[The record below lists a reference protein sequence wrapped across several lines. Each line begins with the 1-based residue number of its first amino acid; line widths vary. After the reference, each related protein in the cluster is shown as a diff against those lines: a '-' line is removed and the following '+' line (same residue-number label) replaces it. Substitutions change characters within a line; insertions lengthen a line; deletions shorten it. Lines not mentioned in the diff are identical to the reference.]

1 MFAFEATGALVLF
14 LAMAVLAIYLYGRSC
29 YSAGFEDGRA
39 AAYGR
44 KLAAARAERG
54 RHAKSQPRAFPSPA
68 PAAVPAERSRTS
80 LVRSGYRDSWRGP
93 GPVELPRGG
102 AIGVFL
108 ERQGR
113 PTVTAADIPPVFLPP
128 QPAPD
133 KNGADDTGT
142 MPRVRL
148 DRGDTGEMRAVTS
161 AWIAE
166 NCPGAEEAEAI
177 A

>member
-1 MFAFEATGALVLF
+1 VTFF
-14 LAMAVLAIYLYGRSC
+14 LAMAMLAIYFYGRSC
-29 YSAGFEDGRA
+29 YQAGYEDGRA

-54 RHAKSQPRAFPSPA
+54 RHAKSQPRALPSPA
-68 PAAVPAERSRTS
+68 PAAAPRPREQPTRTA
-80 LVRSGYRDSWRGP
+80 LVRSGYRDSWR
-93 GPVELPRGG
+93 LP
-102 AIGVFL
+102 L
-108 ERQGR
+108 EGSV
-113 PTVTAADIPPVFLPP
+113 PVTAASIPPVFLPP

-148 DRGDTGEMRAVTS
+148 ARGDTGEMRAVTS

-166 NCPGAEEAEAI
+166 NCPGAEEAI